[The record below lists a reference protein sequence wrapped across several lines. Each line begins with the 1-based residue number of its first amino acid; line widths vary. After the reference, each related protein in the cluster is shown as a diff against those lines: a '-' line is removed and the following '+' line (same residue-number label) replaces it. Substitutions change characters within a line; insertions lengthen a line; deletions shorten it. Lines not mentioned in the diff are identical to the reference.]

1 MLVCVGT
8 EELGRVRDI
17 IAVLRRAAPE
27 VAADF
32 FVGVDGVRALPFL
45 FGTFPV
51 VPPLGEHYARDD
63 ASDGG
68 GQKNKKHERD
78 DASMAFQLLE

>member
-8 EELGRVRDI
+8 EELGRVCDI
-17 IAVLRRAAPE
+17 IAVLRGAAPE
-27 VAADF
+27 VAAAV
-32 FVGVDGVRALPFL
+32 FVGVGGVLAHSFL
-45 FGTFPV
+45 FGAFPV
-51 VPPLGEHYARDD
+51 VLFLGEHDTRDD

-68 GQKNKKHERD
+68 GQKSQNHERD